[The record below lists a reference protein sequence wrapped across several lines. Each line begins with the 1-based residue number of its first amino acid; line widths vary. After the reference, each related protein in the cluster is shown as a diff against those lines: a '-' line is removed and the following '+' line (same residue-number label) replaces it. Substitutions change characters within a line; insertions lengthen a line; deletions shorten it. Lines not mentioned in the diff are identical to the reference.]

1 MAAAVKKRE
10 SGPFERLVVATIPR
24 LRAEDCKTETT

>member
-10 SGPFERLVVATIPR
+10 SGPFERLLVAAIPGP
-24 LRAEDCKTETT
+24 RAEDCKTETT

>member
-10 SGPFERLVVATIPR
+10 SGPFERLLVAAIPK
-24 LRAEDCKTETT
+24 LRAEGRKTETT